1 MDNENKTYTLA
12 LGLGAI
18 LSLAYHISSAITG
31 AAVLARSYTGYNT
44 KEATIMASIGA
55 PFTMLVGL
63 ITSACSDNENSKINI
78 LNTCIGAV
86 VSSLIGYGI
95 YNEVDKTT
103 MGLGQT
109 AAASAVGASILVLPL
124 LGVSLCCAAA
134 LFYSTLESNEEDS
147 LNSLNSRI
155 EDTLEQIREIRE
167 NIEKRPQ
174 EMNSNNAIEIVET
187 DDIRPVLEATA
198 VTSADIGD
206 KQGISPEKTKSSPV
220 KGFASKMVNDY
231 LKVV

>member
-12 LGLGAI
+12 LGLGVI

-55 PFTMLVGL
+55 PFTMLVSL

-109 AAASAVGASILVLPL
+109 AAASAVGASILILPL
-124 LGVSLCCAAA
+124 LGVSLCCGAA

-147 LNSLNSRI
+147 RNSRI
-155 EDTLEQIREIRE
+155 EDTLERIRETRE
-167 NIEKRPQ
+167 NIEKRLQ
-174 EMNSNNAIEIVET
+174 EMNSNNAVEIVET

-206 KQGISPEKTKSSPV
+206 KQGISSEKTKSNPV
-220 KGFASKMVNDY
+220 KGLASKMVNDY